1 MTLELIERLTK
12 VFKDYCGVLTEESM
26 KKNFTLIYE
35 LLDEVIVRGARAPCA
50 APSSPWPH
58 PRHAR
63 LSYIALPSQDY
74 GYAQG
79 TSTELLKAHVYNE
92 PIVVEAAR
100 SATFKVP
107 TMSAKTTPS
116 SAVHKPISL
125 AGRKGRK
132 NEIFV
137 DILERL
143 TVLFNSNVGGG
154 LECARLPPCPTLFI
168 TRLHRAACTGL
179 HLELHHRR
187 MHPDEELLVRQ
198 PAATIGFER
207 GLDSREGKR
216 RRRLRW
222 RGA

>member
-35 LLDEVIVRGARAPCA
+35 LLDEVIVRA
-50 APSSPWPH
+50 AAGGCCCLLVPSLVS
-58 PRHAR
+58 RVTAV
-63 LSYIALPSQDY
+63 QDY
-74 GYAQG
+74 GYPQG

-143 TVLFNSNVGGG
+143 TVLFNSNVRAWAVVVG
-154 LECARLPPCPTLFI
+154 RPTAL
-168 TRLHRAACTGL
+168 TLSWSCTTWLLGNPTGL
-179 HLELHHRR
+179 HPQLDHRWV
-187 MHPDEELLVRQ
+187 HSDEELFVRQ
-198 PAATIGFER
+198 PASAAGVE
-207 GLDSREGKR
+207 
-216 RRRLRW
+216 RRLDCWQASWRW
-222 RGA
+222 KWLWRCGVG

>member
-1 MTLELIERLTK
+1 MRSLYVAATHADAGCCTRRTTHPCTLPL
-12 VFKDYCGVLTEESM
+12 
-26 KKNFTLIYE
+26 
-35 LLDEVIVRGARAPCA
+35 
-50 APSSPWPH
+50 
-58 PRHAR
+58 
-63 LSYIALPSQDY
+63 QDY

-143 TVLFNSNVGGG
+143 TVLFNSNVCS
-154 LECARLPPCPTLFI
+154 ESVCAVGV
-168 TRLHRAACTGL
+168 A
-179 HLELHHRR
+179 
-187 MHPDEELLVRQ
+187 
-198 PAATIGFER
+198 
-207 GLDSREGKR
+207 S
-216 RRRLRW
+216 
-222 RGA
+222 